1 MKKISFIIISI
12 ALLINITACSGY
24 KPIFGSSNIE
34 FTIAEHS
41 IIGDKKIGNQ
51 IYSKLYNLSQSN
63 KNNSEGKNI
72 YILINASKNKNAT
85 AKDSAGKAVAY
96 KISLTVDITVKDFLT
111 DELIL
116 KEKFVSSASYKVQD
130 QYSQTI
136 KSENRSTENLIN
148 KTYQDLLIKLSENIL

>member
-1 MKKISFIIISI
+1 MKKIYYYLILLVFLTNIS
-12 ALLINITACSGY
+12 ACAGY
-24 KPIFGSSNIE
+24 KPIFGSTNLE
-34 FTIAEHS
+34 FKIADYE
-41 IIGDKKIGNQ
+41 ITGNKKIGNQ

-85 AKDSAGKAVAY
+85 AKDSTGKAVAY

>member
-51 IYSKLYNLSQSN
+51 IYSKLYNLSQS
-63 KNNSEGKNI
+63 NNSEGKNI